1 MTVLVAPVTGRARIP
16 APPRPVR
23 RPEIDGL
30 RALAVGLVVGYHVFT
45 GRVSGGVD
53 VFLTLTGFFLVHSL
67 GTHLRG
73 PRPDP
78 LAPIAR
84 TLSRLA
90 PAAFLVLGVTAALS
104 IWVLPETRWREVAEH
119 LIASATFTEN
129 LHLVDEAVEYA
140 ADNAAASPMQQFWS
154 LSIQLQVLVA
164 VPLVVCAGAALLQ
177 LGGWRRQGRR
187 LAVLLVAGGTI
198 ASFAWALAA
207 TRADQQA
214 AYFSTLPRL

>member
-1 MTVLVAPVTGRARIP
+1 MPAGSGAATTAVVDPPVDKSADAPA
-16 APPRPVR
+16 RPVSRR

-30 RALAVGLVVGYHVFT
+30 RALAVVLVVGYHVFT

-90 PAAFLVLGVTAALS
+90 PAAFFVLVVTAALS

-119 LIASATFTEN
+119 L
-129 LHLVDEAVEYA
+129 
-140 ADNAAASPMQQFWS
+140 
-154 LSIQLQVLVA
+154 
-164 VPLVVCAGAALLQ
+164 
-177 LGGWRRQGRR
+177 
-187 LAVLLVAGGTI
+187 
-198 ASFAWALAA
+198 
-207 TRADQQA
+207 
-214 AYFSTLPRL
+214 